1 MTNPKLTDNCIDEM
15 VATGNLTDENID
27 CIADA
32 LLDAVENEEP
42 IQLDWHMTDN
52 EIECNAVAIAEGWY
66 IKQCTEEQQLKA
78 WQHLINTGECWH
90 LQGWFGRTAMHL
102 IRTGYC
108 EPSQDM
114 IDNGFKQ

>member
-1 MTNPKLTDNCIDEM
+1 MNNITDYQ
-15 VATGNLTDENID
+15 
-27 CIADA
+27 
-32 LLDAVENEEP
+32 AVG
-42 IQLDWHMTDN
+42 L
-52 EIECNAVAIAEGWY
+52 AEGFEEGA
-66 IKQCTEEQQLKA
+66 EEQVIEA
-78 WQHLINTGECWH
+78 WQHLHDTGLAYK